1 MLTFGPTSG
10 MTLKSFES
18 GRQQAQAVL
27 RSLTGLCS
35 ERQANQE
42 IGDDS
47 LKRDEQEGIE
57 TKRNLHPIPTLF
69 GRLCVFFSFQGT
81 LFVQRFELFFGHPLF
96 SAR

>member
-1 MLTFGPTSG
+1 MAASSPS
-10 MTLKSFES
+10 
-18 GRQQAQAVL
+18 
-27 RSLTGLCS
+27 TGLAL
-35 ERQANQE
+35 ERQSNKV
-42 IGDDS
+42 ISDDS

>member
-1 MLTFGPTSG
+1 
-10 MTLKSFES
+10 MTPKSFES
-18 GRQQAQAVL
+18 GRQQAQAES
-27 RSLTGLCS
+27 RPSTGLCS
-35 ERQANQE
+35 ERQSNQE

-81 LFVQRFELFFGHPLF
+81 LFVQRFEFFYGHPLLM
-96 SAR
+96 AR